1 MKRNKLLA
9 ILFFLTLILPFSCKI
24 KRPNNLI
31 PEDKMKDILID
42 YHLAKA
48 ISNEI
53 PYSEAYK
60 KEAYKNYVFR
70 KHGITESEFDSSMVW
85 YSRNTKEIEK
95 IYEEIETRISSR
107 LATVDNAMR
116 QRENKFLKKSSNDS
130 VDIWGGAKYY
140 FLGTMPNNSLLFF
153 SEDIDTTFHRKDE
166 IKFKADFN
174 FIKGTED
181 KKAIATIS
189 LLYKNDSIANF
200 TRTITS
206 NGVDSI
212 CFITSDKQDI
222 NKLYFSVY
230 LANSHMETKD
240 SMSLYIKDFS
250 FMRYRYNDKPK
261 TKDQ

>member
-1 MKRNKLLA
+1 MKRNKLLVVLFLL
-9 ILFFLTLILPFSCKI
+9 ILTLPFSCKI
-24 KRPNNLI
+24 KRPDNLI
-31 PEDKMKDILID
+31 PEDKMKDILTD

-48 ISNEI
+48 ISNDI
-53 PYSEAYK
+53 PYNESYK
-60 KEAYKNYVFR
+60 KEAYKNYVFK

-95 IYEEIETRISSR
+95 IYEDIETRISSR
-107 LATVDNAMR
+107 LATVDNVMR

-130 VDIWGGAKYY
+130 IDIWGGAKFYI
-140 FLGTMPNNSLLFF
+140 LNTTPNNSLLFF

-174 FIKGTED
+174 FIKGAEN

-200 TRTITS
+200 TKTITS

-212 CFITSDKQDI
+212 GFITSDKQDI
-222 NKLYFSVY
+222 NKLYFSIY
-230 LANSHMETKD
+230 LTNSYIETKD

-250 FMRYRYNDKPK
+250 FMRYRYKEK
-261 TKDQ
+261 TTRKAQ